1 MCSLFAIDVLVE
13 WRKDISLATFAQWP
27 FVSS

>member
-13 WRKDISLATFAQWP
+13 WRRDRSLATFAQWI
-27 FVSS
+27 FISS